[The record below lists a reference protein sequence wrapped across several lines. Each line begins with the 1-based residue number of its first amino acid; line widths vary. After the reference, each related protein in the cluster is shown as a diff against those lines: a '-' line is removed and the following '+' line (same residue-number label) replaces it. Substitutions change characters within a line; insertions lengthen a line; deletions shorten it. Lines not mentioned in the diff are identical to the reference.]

1 MLQQQAHQEHMRRGA
16 FEDLNE
22 AILNRELMMLQQQAH
37 QERMRRGAQEIIR
50 EILNR
55 EVMMLQQQTH
65 QERMI
70 PPTAPTGLSRYIS
83 PEELTRMRTETATAD
98 ATSLQP
104 RDQNQSLNHQQ
115 AHQGQLLLPSNPVG
129 VSRQVIA
136 EQLIRMR
143 TAATRYDTLGIRGAQ
158 ATAADALM
166 LQSRNHDQ
174 QQAHRESMN
183 QPTAPN
189 DLSRE
194 VNKMEK

>member
-1 MLQQQAHQEHMRRGA
+1 
-16 FEDLNE
+16 
-22 AILNRELMMLQQQAH
+22 
-37 QERMRRGAQEIIR
+37 
-50 EILNR
+50 
-55 EVMMLQQQTH
+55 MLQQQTH

-143 TAATRYDTLGIRGAQ
+143 TAELATRYDTLRIRGAQ
-158 ATAADALM
+158 ATAEDALL

-183 QPTAPN
+183 RPTAPN